1 MFVIW
6 VTGLTLLVLISHG
19 IEASNH
25 RQRSLESN
33 PDEQPYRTGYHFQ
46 PSKNWMN
53 DPNGPMYHNGVYH
66 LFYQH
71 NPYGPL
77 WGNIAW
83 GHSISPNLIDWIHL
97 DLALTPTDPNS
108 DINGCWSGSTTVL
121 PGNKPAILYTGI
133 DSQNRQVQNLATPK
147 NLSDPFLREWTKSPL
162 NPLMTPINGL
172 NPDRF
177 RDPSTAWRGPDNMW
191 RVVVG
196 AGIDGHALAVMYKSS
211 DFVNWTRSVAPLHS
225 SQKTAMWECPDFFP
239 VGINGSDGDNSYLNG
254 DQYEKKHA
262 LKVSF
267 DSRDYYVLG
276 QYSPETEEFKVETDF
291 MDEGSDLRLD
301 YGKFY
306 ASKSFYDSEK
316 KRRVVWG
323 WVNESE
329 SDADATKKGW
339 SGLQSIPRSVVLSKS
354 GSQLVE
360 WPVEEI
366 EKLRGYKVSLQNI
379 ELQGDLVI
387 EISGITASQ
396 ADVEVSFEVT
406 ELEEAESMNSSRVD
420 PQMLCGETNA
430 NVRGKVGA
438 FGLKVLASDDL
449 TEQTSI
455 FFRIFKTNN
464 SEEKKKYVVL
474 MCSDQSRSSLRDGL
488 DKTTYGTFLDLDPLQ
503 EKITLRTLIDHS
515 IVESFGGEGRSCIT
529 ARVYPVLAI
538 NEGAHLYAFNNGT
551 TSVKISN
558 LNAWSMKNA
567 RIVSM

>member
-1 MFVIW
+1 
-6 VTGLTLLVLISHG
+6 
-19 IEASNH
+19 
-25 RQRSLESN
+25 
-33 PDEQPYRTGYHFQ
+33 
-46 PSKNWMN
+46 
-53 DPNGPMYHNGVYH
+53 MYHNGVYH

-339 SGLQSIPRSVVLSKS
+339 SGLQ
-354 GSQLVE
+354 
-360 WPVEEI
+360 
-366 EKLRGYKVSLQNI
+366 
-379 ELQGDLVI
+379 
-387 EISGITASQ
+387 